1 MNTLL
6 AAHRPAVVSLVSA
19 IVLLLGCDG
28 DGATG
33 EVARDAAPEAAA
45 PDTQSPSRD
54 VAPDVLVE
62 DAPATT
68 SDGGEAP
75 DAGADA
81 AAGDAGSDAALTP
94 ALEVPAFSAYVTPP
108 AGSLVP
114 PELAS
119 CALYK
124 DEVCRDDTRHV
135 CALYDA
141 GAGDWA
147 TGVPPMTEQAF
158 VFDRYYDLYH
168 QAAGQ
173 SMDFRFTRPILAG
186 TPEAEWSQP
195 DAFRRYSGYGDA
207 SGWTG
212 TALWGAAARYAV
224 TGTAADYD
232 RMLEKLES
240 MALLYQVTGVPGL
253 LARSHW
259 AMLPEGAPEP
269 HGHWRRSIQEWERGD
284 GSDGHFSFPI
294 DESLWPQLPEYY
306 HTEVVIDGAAYPTT
320 PRAQSDASRDMYVR
334 SLPGVMLAWDLL
346 GEGEREDRVRAV
358 LRTEIPCTLAR
369 MRKGRIVNLQQNAQI
384 LEAVTA
390 YFSGTGLYI
399 EEGDLDFAT
408 IDTMVFYILEQ
419 PHPLHPEAF
428 DPTCPDGPPMEVS
441 PDLELDAANPQFLLQ
456 LLALFSR
463 ETGVGKVPIA
473 FSQHVTVRATDTLFI
488 TQWALTAHY
497 LTGDERYR
505 DFVAALIDEIP
516 YAAALNTLGAF
527 QLPKYC
533 APHFAPSLVY
543 PSLYHVLARV
553 DRERYPRYWRMLSHV
568 ARSEG
573 REKEFGRRE
582 DPFWG
587 ILYNRMADDS
597 TDPDDPAAYV
607 RHFVDLL
614 ATYGMNPDDK
624 LEPDRNYP
632 RNFVDHEDPE
642 VPLESIAEGD
652 PEWAIC
658 EEPVNVMGLELPA
671 ARIDGVPIRAVDP
684 LPLPKRIGGTM
695 LWQMDPWMVKREYGG
710 TGMDEQWPMLG
721 MFTPYWVGR
730 SDGVIAEGQGL
741 ALAWRDTGEVCR

>member
-1 MNTLL
+1 MYDGLRATKTPERRKESDVNTLL

-269 HGHWRRSIQEWERGD
+269 HGHWRRSIQEFRHTNPGI
-284 GSDGHFSFPI
+284 GLPFSFAVRITISNFVIPNSPKIRVPNQHRFFCVSYAKLLPVELI
-294 DESLWPQLPEYY
+294 DK
-306 HTEVVIDGAAYPTT
+306 AACST
-320 PRAQSDASRDMYVR
+320 PFCCRNLSASCFIR
-334 SLPGVMLAWDLL
+334 
-346 GEGEREDRVRAV
+346 
-358 LRTEIPCTLAR
+358 LAR
-369 MRKGRIVNLQQNAQI
+369 PFTNRTSAQRCLSMCTCVLTRIV
-384 LEAVTA
+384 
-390 YFSGTGLYI
+390 
-399 EEGDLDFAT
+399 
-408 IDTMVFYILEQ
+408 
-419 PHPLHPEAF
+419 
-428 DPTCPDGPPMEVS
+428 
-441 PDLELDAANPQFLLQ
+441 
-456 LLALFSR
+456 
-463 ETGVGKVPIA
+463 
-473 FSQHVTVRATDTLFI
+473 
-488 TQWALTAHY
+488 W
-497 LTGDERYR
+497 
-505 DFVAALIDEIP
+505 
-516 YAAALNTLGAF
+516 
-527 QLPKYC
+527 
-533 APHFAPSLVY
+533 
-543 PSLYHVLARV
+543 
-553 DRERYPRYWRMLSHV
+553 W
-568 ARSEG
+568 
-573 REKEFGRRE
+573 
-582 DPFWG
+582 
-587 ILYNRMADDS
+587 
-597 TDPDDPAAYV
+597 
-607 RHFVDLL
+607 
-614 ATYGMNPDDK
+614 
-624 LEPDRNYP
+624 
-632 RNFVDHEDPE
+632 
-642 VPLESIAEGD
+642 
-652 PEWAIC
+652 
-658 EEPVNVMGLELPA
+658 
-671 ARIDGVPIRAVDP
+671 
-684 LPLPKRIGGTM
+684 
-695 LWQMDPWMVKREYGG
+695 
-710 TGMDEQWPMLG
+710 
-721 MFTPYWVGR
+721 
-730 SDGVIAEGQGL
+730 
-741 ALAWRDTGEVCR
+741 